1 MASALYNA
9 RLSDV
14 RGAPR
19 HSSGRWLVVA
29 SLQMPL
35 LHTGRHIEHRQWLP
49 TANQARRAL
58 PHAQSSQAV
67 PVRFSLD
74 HPGRF
79 VVYVYCIW
87 TVPATT
93 LICVILSPKVQR
105 LHVCFCRLRKTRAT
119 IMPL

>member
-19 HSSGRWLVVA
+19 HGSGRWIVVA

-49 TANQARRAL
+49 TANQALR
-58 PHAQSSQAV
+58 
-67 PVRFSLD
+67 VRFRT
-74 HPGRF
+74 HPAAANKARQSDFHWIIQGD
-79 VVYVYCIW
+79 
-87 TVPATT
+87 
-93 LICVILSPKVQR
+93 S
-105 LHVCFCRLRKTRAT
+105 
-119 IMPL
+119 

>member
-19 HSSGRWLVVA
+19 HGSGRWIVVA

-49 TANQARRAL
+49 TANQALR
-58 PHAQSSQAV
+58 
-67 PVRFSLD
+67 VRF
-74 HPGRF
+74 R
-79 VVYVYCIW
+79 
-87 TVPATT
+87 TNKAR
-93 LICVILSPKVQR
+93 K
-105 LHVCFCRLRKTRAT
+105 LHQSDFHW
-119 IMPL
+119 IIQGDS